1 MKIDRNELS
10 SIVGLTLGARAVQP
24 SDLLLEDLGL
34 ESADLLNLLNA
45 VEDRFGVA
53 IDELEAFEL
62 RTVADLG
69 DLIDRRSGSR

>member
-1 MKIDRNELS
+1 MTIDRAELA
-10 SIVGLTLGARAVQP
+10 SIVALTLGANNVRD
-24 SDLLLEDLGL
+24 SDRLVEDLGI

-45 VEDRFGVA
+45 LEDRFGVA

-69 DLIDRRSGSR
+69 DLVARRSRTG

>member
-1 MKIDRNELS
+1 MKIDRDELAS
-10 SIVGLTLGARAVQP
+10 VVGLTLGARVVRP
-24 SDLLLEDLGL
+24 SDRLLEDLGL
-34 ESADLLNLLNA
+34 ESADMLNLLTA

-69 DLIDRRSGSR
+69 DLIEQRLRAG